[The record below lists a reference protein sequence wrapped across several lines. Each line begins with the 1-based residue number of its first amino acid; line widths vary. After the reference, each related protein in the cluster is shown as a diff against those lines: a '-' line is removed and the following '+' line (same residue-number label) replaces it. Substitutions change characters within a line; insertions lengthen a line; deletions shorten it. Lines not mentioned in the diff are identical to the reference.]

1 MRNITFEQ
9 ILLVIIFIL
18 APLLNFILQRV
29 KGRLANQLP
38 RQEPKEPMRR
48 QSRIVPTAA
57 PPPAPNPA
65 DTRAPRSRVP
75 AISVFRSQRRSSK
88 TSLLGS
94 PRDLRRGIIIMTILG
109 PCRAN
114 EPPD

>member
-18 APLLNFILQRV
+18 APLMSFILQRV
-29 KGRLANQLP
+29 NGRLANQLP
-38 RQEPKEPMRR
+38 RQEPEEPMRR
-48 QSRIVPTAA
+48 QSRVVLTAA
-57 PPPAPNPA
+57 PPAAPSLA
-65 DTRAPRSRVP
+65 STRAPRARVP
-75 AISVFRSQRRSSK
+75 TISVSRSQRRFSK

-94 PRDLRRGIIIMTILG
+94 PRDLRRGIVIMTILG

-114 EPPD
+114 EPPE